1 VRLRRGRARAA
12 GHAQRAQLVTPS
24 HTGRGPRRGAGRARP
39 SRAGR
44 WQRAQPRCAPSRRG
58 RKERGAGRRRER
70 KGKGSP
76 RRRTERRART
86 PATTRAWGSWR
97 GGGRGSWRDGAAAP
111 LGECT
116 DGGGGRRSG
125 VGRERGRR
133 LAILEREEATWAG
146 LAARDAAGGGV
157 VRAGERPCAGTGQGK
172 EECAGWAARA
182 RWARMRGARLG
193 HGRADGL
200 LRGGRAGLVLLLARE
215 LGRGGEAR

>member
-1 VRLRRGRARAA
+1 
-12 GHAQRAQLVTPS
+12 
-24 HTGRGPRRGAGRARP
+24 
-39 SRAGR
+39 
-44 WQRAQPRCAPSRRG
+44 
-58 RKERGAGRRRER
+58 
-70 KGKGSP
+70 
-76 RRRTERRART
+76 
-86 PATTRAWGSWR
+86 
-97 GGGRGSWRDGAAAP
+97 
-111 LGECT
+111 
-116 DGGGGRRSG
+116 